1 MSEPFTRHAATAAPL
16 DADNVDTDQIVPA
29 VYMKRLTKT
38 GYADALFRRWRD
50 DDPGFVLNRPEFA
63 EASILVAGSDFGI
76 GSSREHAVWAL
87 RDYGFRAVLA
97 AGFGDIFSLNAT
109 KNGVLTVDLS
119 AEEAAAL
126 RTAVRTRPNT
136 VVTIDLTAQTVGY
149 DEHTVSFT
157 IDPEAKHQLLTGL
170 DDIEVTTAKTE
181 LISAFETRRRGW
193 LPRTR

>member
-1 MSEPFTRHAATAAPL
+1 MIEPFIRHTGTAAPL
-16 DADNVDTDQIVPA
+16 DVDSVDTDQIVPA
-29 VYMKRLTKT
+29 VYMKRLTRT

-50 DDPGFVLNRPEFA
+50 SDPGFVLNRPEFA

-87 RDYGFRAVLA
+87 RDYGFRAVIA
-97 AGFGDIFSLNAT
+97 SGFGDIFAVNAA
-109 KNGVLTVDLS
+109 KNGLLTVDLS
-119 AEEAAAL
+119 AEDAAAL
-126 RTAVRTRPNT
+126 LGMAQHRPTT

-149 DEHTVSFT
+149 GERTVSFA
-157 IDPEAKHQLLTGL
+157 IDPDAKHQLLTGL

-181 LISAFETRRRGW
+181 LISAYEIRRRGW